1 MRHWA
6 SKSTSY
12 LCEFSRVNRAVKG
25 RILRCSH
32 KIFASLQIFF
42 MPVKQMSWPILVRCQ
57 IKQELIR
64 SKKSNVLEKGHFVQ
78 FIYTFR
84 IVSSRSSKEV
94 YISWPHETHS
104 LALVSFALFSGR
116 QRAPVET
123 ITRLVMIL
131 TRSCWF
137 GAWVSIFTPQGKFL
151 FKQQPNFCCYL
162 RKILNLDEFWWKKN
176 CCYLTCVFCVNY
188 GHRHLDGGDGRIFS
202 QERSNLQCF

>member
-1 MRHWA
+1 MQFPFQIESVCVIGLPSAHLIFA
-6 SKSTSY
+6 NFQG
-12 LCEFSRVNRAVKG
+12 LIG
-25 RILRCSH
+25 RWKVAFYDALI
-32 KIFASLQIFF
+32 KFFASLQIFLF

-64 SKKSNVLEKGHFVQ
+64 SKKSNVFKKGHFVKS
-78 FIYTFR
+78 IYTFNR
-84 IVSSRSSKEV
+84 IGAHSFLSRSSKEV
-94 YISWPHETHS
+94 YISWPYETHS
-104 LALVSFALFSGR
+104 LALVSFALCSGR

-162 RKILNLDEFWWKKN
+162 RKNLEFGCFLVKK
-176 CCYLTCVFCVNY
+176 TVV
-188 GHRHLDGGDGRIFS
+188 I
-202 QERSNLQCF
+202 